1 MRGLATAVFAIA
13 LSSPVATLAQGEE
26 VPPLK
31 ADEPAKKKEAE
42 VEATETKV
50 APLQAREVIEKLKTL
65 RAQILLDEEYNR
77 LLEIRVKR
85 MELEAQLG
93 LGVAPAK
100 DKKAGGGGARA
111 SSIPAPPSQ
120 LDTGAGSGLVVKS
133 VTVQPFKEAFVV
145 YKGRTYTVRPGDT
158 LGDISIRDIT
168 QNGVVTNK
176 SSVML
181 EP

>member
-1 MRGLATAVFAIA
+1 MRHLRTTALTFAFLLPA
-13 LSSPVATLAQGEE
+13 AAAAQGDDPSK
-26 VPPLK
+26 PPED
-31 ADEPAKKKEAE
+31 AAKKKDADVE
-42 VEATETKV
+42 VTETKL

-93 LGVAPAK
+93 LGAAPAGA
-100 DKKAGGGGARA
+100 KKKEGSGARA
-111 SSIPAPPSQ
+111 SGIPAAPSQ
-120 LDTGAGSGLVVKS
+120 LDLSADKQLVVKS